1 MLHSND
7 VFAHIK
13 QKMKN
18 KEWIIAV
25 GVDDLKQEK
34 ICRNA
39 GCDLILFYPTAKYH
53 LASNPFLAG
62 FLAFG
67 NTNDMMVDTCSNL
80 FPMMNARQLMAG
92 LNGWDPLKNDQI
104 LLDKMREFG
113 FTGIHNYPTMAL
125 VDGNFAMNLDNLK
138 AGFDKE
144 VLFFKKAKERGFHT
158 CGMVRTAK
166 QAIQLVRAN
175 VEVLI
180 FYLGLGEEKEKS
192 LNQIIHR
199 LKELTGS
206 VRKISKDVP
215 ILFHCEQVT
224 SVNEI
229 FTIAQDVEELNGYFS
244 LPIAQKNMSAKKLEL
259 EILELKKIRSFSS

>member
-7 VFAHIK
+7 IFVNIK

-25 GVDDLKQEK
+25 GIDDLTQEK

-39 GCDLILFYPTAKYH
+39 GCDLILFYPTAKYAA
-53 LASNPFLAG
+53 ASNRFLTG

-67 NTNDMMVDTCSNL
+67 NTNDMMIDTGSNL
-80 FPMMNARQLMAG
+80 FPMISARHLMAG

-138 AGFDKE
+138 SGFDKE
-144 VLFFKKAKERGFHT
+144 VLFFKKARERGFHT

-180 FYLGLGEEKEKS
+180 FYLGLGEEKEK
-192 LNQIIHR
+192 NPEQIIHR
-199 LKELTGS
+199 LKELTSS
-206 VRKISKDVP
+206 VRKVSKDIP
-215 ILFHCEQVT
+215 ILFHCEQIT

-229 FTIAQDVEELNGYFS
+229 FSIAKEVEEINGYFS
-244 LPIAQKNMSAKKLEL
+244 LPIAQKNMSLKKLEL
-259 EILELKKIRSFSS
+259 EILELKKIRQTSL